1 MLGKLLLGGPNNSV
15 CKTMTKLNKYLIK
28 TFFCDWLRIW
38 SHLLENS
45 LIENFIFC
53 AVYFQKKGFTMTIH
67 GNPSTMEF
75 ELNELNV
82 WRRLRVQTKKNM
94 KLSDHVA
101 AGLLIHEY
109 DSRRYRFDKKTS
121 FFPARN
127 SKLSGKFICSGLG
140 FQSDECSIIETKWR
154 YQIPY

>member
-45 LIENFIFC
+45 LIANFIFC
-53 AVYFQKKGFTMTIH
+53 AVYFQKKRFHNDNTWQSIDYGVWTEWIEC
-67 GNPSTMEF
+67 ME
-75 ELNELNV
+75 NV
-82 WRRLRVQTKKNM
+82 TSSNKKNM
-94 KLSDHVA
+94 KLPDHIA
-101 AGLLIHEY
+101 AGLFIQEY